1 MQEQSYDEC
10 KVESRTDIL
19 LSLRTVFLGKLVNT
33 GQSWFEDE
41 LEVVGDENDS
51 DDNLDD
57 EVDLEP
63 PYTLRPGV

>member
-1 MQEQSYDEC
+1 MQEQPYDEC

-63 PYTLRPGV
+63 PYTLHPGV